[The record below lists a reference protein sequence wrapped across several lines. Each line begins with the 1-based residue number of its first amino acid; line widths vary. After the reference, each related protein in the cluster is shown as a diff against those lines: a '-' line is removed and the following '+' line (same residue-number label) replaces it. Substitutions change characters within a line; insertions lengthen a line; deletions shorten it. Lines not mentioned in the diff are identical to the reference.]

1 MERTKSTTVKFD
13 IRELYGK
20 VKWGLPFP
28 LAISG
33 DLKDYSYLTRQQRNN
48 PDAFIPAQKLG
59 KPIWA
64 DIELGEVKFALP
76 PIITVSGQLNVVST
90 AVAGAD
96 GSVKEIVS
104 VEDYRVNLKCFLT
117 DNKFEDVGFLSD
129 RGFKISL
136 RKEEFP
142 EQRVRE
148 IRNLFEGKKSVRVI
162 SPYLNLFNIQYL
174 LVTNM
179 SFPELDGMTSII
191 PCELQCISDKPL
203 EIKLVQK

>member
-1 MERTKSTTVKFD
+1 
-13 IRELYGK
+13 
-20 VKWGLPFP
+20 
-28 LAISG
+28 
-33 DLKDYSYLTRQQRNN
+33 LTRQQRNN
-48 PDAFIPAQKLG
+48 ADSFLPETKLG
-59 KPIWA
+59 KSVWA
-64 DIELGEVKFALP
+64 EVELGGVKFALP
-76 PIITVSGQLNVVST
+76 PVVTVSGQLNVVST

-117 DNKFEDVGFLSD
+117 DNKFDSLEASGD
-129 RGFKISL
+129 RGFKIML
-136 RKEEFP
+136 RNEEFP

-174 LVTNM
+174 LITNM
-179 SFPELDGMTSII
+179 TFPELDGLTSII